1 MADIKKETFLESV
14 DKRIFVF
21 ERASK
26 FLLLHSVPVTFMW
39 AAAIPGEILKMYG
52 LVLRPCQDYKKDYK
66 IYTEALQNIPDV
78 IQEMPP
84 NLSAVRRVLDDDFK
98 AIYDSLSR
106 EEKRTLW
113 RSIIS
118 EIKVDRDN
126 NITDIIFS

>member
-1 MADIKKETFLESV
+1 MVGWEVKAAERKKQASHSADKAALKRKLTKLKELYV
-14 DKRIFVF
+14 DDLISI
-21 ERASK
+21 E
-26 FLLLHSVPVTFMW
+26 
-39 AAAIPGEILKMYG
+39 
-52 LVLRPCQDYKKDYK
+52 DYKKDYK

>member
-1 MADIKKETFLESV
+1 
-14 DKRIFVF
+14 
-21 ERASK
+21 
-26 FLLLHSVPVTFMW
+26 
-39 AAAIPGEILKMYG
+39 
-52 LVLRPCQDYKKDYK
+52 
-66 IYTEALQNIPDV
+66 
-78 IQEMPP
+78 MPP